1 MGHLFGRPRETEGD
15 STYERRALKALRM
28 QSGPDEKLFQHQKKI
43 ESTPQKTEKS
53 IPLLSGCYG
62 VQSKNI
68 LYYWGFGVLIFC
80 TIFFCSMVIFKFSCH
95 KYLAKQY
102 FCLKVFLVDI
112 SWHNII
118 LESMEGESDEGGQL
132 MQSFLYDVPPCPP
145 SSLFV
150 YLQCTNV
157 FFDKSSKM
165 RKTDISK

>member
-1 MGHLFGRPRETEGD
+1 M
-15 STYERRALKALRM
+15 
-28 QSGPDEKLFQHQKKI
+28 
-43 ESTPQKTEKS
+43 
-53 IPLLSGCYG
+53 
-62 VQSKNI
+62 
-68 LYYWGFGVLIFC
+68 LIFGI
-80 TIFFCSMVIFKFSCH
+80 TFFCSMVIIKFSCH
-95 KYLAKQY
+95 KYLLKHY

-165 RKTDISK
+165 RKNDILILLCLNLKMTDPLLHTIGLQ